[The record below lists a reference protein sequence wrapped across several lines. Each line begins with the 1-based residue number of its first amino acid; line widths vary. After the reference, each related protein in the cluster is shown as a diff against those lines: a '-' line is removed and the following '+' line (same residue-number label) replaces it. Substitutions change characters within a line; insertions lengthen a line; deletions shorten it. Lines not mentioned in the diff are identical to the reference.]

1 MKIINLTGKKI
12 ICLIDQ
18 IDYAIPHK
26 GAIEAND
33 FETIKFC
40 HQNVSYSTDSI
51 GNSKILKLLS
61 SIGDPFKLRKE
72 YHLVLDFE
80 IKGHQLMN
88 TRELVI
94 TSETKYADYEIRTY
108 YEYFLVKCD
117 GIDISPRRVFVR
129 GSEKIKQEFITNA
142 RKLKWWNVVEDGII
156 EPVLFEAV
164 GLFLIYKV
172 LSFSIGVSAW
182 FIILPFIA
190 LDVIILIVKSCKP
203 TAKKWIQRF
212 ENYLEESVIRENCYG
227 DLRIKSR

>member
-1 MKIINLTGKKI
+1 MKIINLTGKEI

-18 IDYAIPHK
+18 TDYMIPHK
-26 GAIEAND
+26 ETIEADD

-40 HQNVSYSTDSI
+40 HKYVSYSTDGI
-51 GNSKILKLLS
+51 GNSKILRLLS
-61 SIGDPFKLRKE
+61 NIGDPFKVRRE
-72 YHLVLDFE
+72 YYLVLDFE
-80 IKGHQLMN
+80 IKRNQLMN

-94 TSETKYADYEIRTY
+94 TSETKYVDYEIRIY
-108 YEYFLVKCD
+108 YEYFRVKCD

-129 GSEKIKQEFITNA
+129 ESEKIKQEFIKNA

-164 GLFLIYKV
+164 GLFLIYRV

-190 LDVIILIVKSCKP
+190 LDVIILIVKKCQPKTFS
-203 TAKKWIQRF
+203 
-212 ENYLEESVIRENCYG
+212 
-227 DLRIKSR
+227 